1 MDKEKSIKALQFFV
15 TELSNG
21 AFAHMI
27 QGKQFESLGFTKLAE
42 KYSGHYQEE
51 MQWVEK
57 FIARI
62 LDLGGDVEL
71 EDRKGREVVKNPID
85 YLKADL
91 DNQKQGVDILY
102 GCVAQVSGDPTTY
115 DLMKAYLADEEEDL
129 YWDEEQLDLIKLIG
143 EQNWLIKQM

>member
-21 AFAHMI
+21 AFAHMV
-27 QGKQFESLGFTKLAE
+27 QGKQFESLGFTKLGE

-51 MQWVEK
+51 MQWVDK

-62 LDLGGDVEL
+62 LDLGGDVKL

-91 DNQKQGVDILY
+91 DIQKQGVDMLY
-102 GCVAQVSGDPTTY
+102 GCVAGVSGDPTTY

>member
-21 AFAHMI
+21 AFAHMV

>member
-21 AFAHMI
+21 AFAHMV
-27 QGKQFESLGFTKLAE
+27 QGKQFESLGFKKLGE

-57 FIARI
+57 FTARI
-62 LDLGGDVEL
+62 LDLGGDVKL

-102 GCVAQVSGDPTTY
+102 GCVAQVSDDPTTY
-115 DLMKAYLADEEEDL
+115 DLMKAYLADEEEDV

-143 EQNWLIKQM
+143 ELNWLIKQM